1 MDHLPN
7 PNETRRAPCPE
18 HGDYESRNFVRNIWS
33 KCPSCELARRAAE
46 AEEEEARRQQK
57 IAERHHAD
65 RLHGARIP
73 ARFIGRSFD
82 NFKADS
88 EAQKSALTVARDY
101 AEQFAD
107 NLHRGQGLIFSGL
120 PGTGKS
126 HLAAAI
132 LQTMLRRSICYV
144 TCMDMIREVRD
155 TWRKG
160 SDRSELQLL
169 ETFGRMDLLVIDEIG
184 VQYGTDSEQTIIFDV
199 LDRRYRDVL
208 PTILLT
214 NQDHAGLKQFIG
226 ERTYDRLTETCK
238 WVAFDWASYRT
249 QARKDDSARSQPRR
263 GAAVDSFMA
272 GAV

>member
-1 MDHLPN
+1 MDHLSN
-7 PNETRRAPCPE
+7 LNETRRASCPE
-18 HGDYESRNFVRNIWS
+18 HGEYDSRNLIRNIWS
-33 KCPSCELARRAAE
+33 KCPSCESARRAAE
-46 AEEEEARRQQK
+46 AEEEARRQQK

-82 NFKADS
+82 NFRADS

-107 NLHRGQGLIFSGL
+107 NLQRGQGLIFSGL

-132 LQTMLRRSICYV
+132 LQTMLRRSVCYV

-169 ETFGRMDLLVIDEIG
+169 ETLGGMDLLAIDEIG

-199 LDRRYRDVL
+199 LDRRYRNVL

-214 NQDHAGLKQFIG
+214 NQDHAGLKQYIG
-226 ERTYDRLTETCK
+226 ERTYDRLTETCR
-238 WVAFDWASYRT
+238 WVAFDWPSYRA
-249 QARKDDSARSQPRR
+249 QARKDDSARSLLRTA
-263 GAAVDSFMA
+263 GSVSDWMA

>member
-7 PNETRRAPCPE
+7 PNETRRASCPE
-18 HGDYESRNFVRNIWS
+18 HGEYESRTLFKAKIWT
-33 KCPSCELARRAAE
+33 KCPECAAE
-46 AEEEEARRQQK
+46 QKRAEQAAEELRRQAV
-57 IAERHHAD
+57 AEQRHRE
-65 RLHGARIP
+65 RLHSSRVP

-82 NFKADS
+82 NFKA
-88 EAQKSALTVARDY
+88 ETEGQKRALTTTRDY
-101 AEQFAD
+101 SEQFDD
-107 NLHRGQGLIFSGL
+107 NLNRGQGLILAGQ

-132 LQTMLRRSICYV
+132 LQTKLHRSVCYV

-169 ETFGRMDLLVIDEIG
+169 DTFGGIDLLVIDEIG
-184 VQYGTDSEQTIIFDV
+184 VQYGTDAEQTIIFDV

-226 ERTYDRLTETCK
+226 ERAYDRLTETCK
-238 WVAFDWASYRT
+238 WVAFDWPSYRT
-249 QARKDDSARSQPRR
+249 EARKDDSARSLPRR
-263 GAAVDSFMA
+263 GAAVDSFME